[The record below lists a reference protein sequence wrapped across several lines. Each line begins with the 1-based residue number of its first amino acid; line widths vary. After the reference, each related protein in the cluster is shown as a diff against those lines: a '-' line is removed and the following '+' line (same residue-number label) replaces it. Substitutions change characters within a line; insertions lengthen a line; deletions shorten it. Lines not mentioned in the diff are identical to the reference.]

1 MIWQCHLYIQYIYM
15 YTAAIS
21 LYFNSKLNI
30 NCTTYIYIF
39 HSEKIWLLFVAKRS
53 SKIGFHNET
62 HITHRIH
69 ITHTINTLDAYIL
82 QKLMTLIYE
91 LWYTYLYMYINEY
104 DLLQWWHV
112 TGRKIQCIK
121 NNTRF
126 IYAILKSFKKNQF
139 K

>member
-30 NCTTYIYIF
+30 NSTTYIYIF

-91 LWYTYLYMYINEY
+91 LWYT
-104 DLLQWWHV
+104 
-112 TGRKIQCIK
+112 
-121 NNTRF
+121 
-126 IYAILKSFKKNQF
+126 
-139 K
+139 